1 MNDYYAFSYN
11 LREDLI
17 FIRNQKTIEEQQ
29 SSLVPFLL
37 PFPDLAEGA
46 RMMKRRWATKA
57 KRSALLVFLLL
68 RSRTSCSAMMKS
80 PLVLQCI
87 AACFVGHCCLFCS
100 FSDSAS
106 SCHALLRGI
115 TLVHSLKAELSLSCL
130 ESNKQQSLYFWSQTT
145 VVLSQIPYFSMT
157 IDLYVVIA
165 PYIVDSAW

>member
-1 MNDYYAFSYN
+1 MITLLFPLNW
-11 LREDLI
+11 EKDLI
-17 FIRNQKTIEEQQ
+17 FIRNQRCQKTIGKQQ

-46 RMMKRRWATKA
+46 RMMKWCWATKA

-115 TLVHSLKAELSLSCL
+115 TLVHSLKAELSLSWV
-130 ESNKQQSLYFWSQTT
+130 ESNKQQSFCTFDCKLLYFCLMWTCWSNTALQHGNQL
-145 VVLSQIPYFSMT
+145 VCS
-157 IDLYVVIA
+157 
-165 PYIVDSAW
+165 